1 MSSFV
6 FKISTQEQDYLK
18 KLAFLSIKSGIEG
31 REPDYPLPPSEKL
44 KEHLGAFVTLKIKGN
59 LRGCIGNIVGEG
71 PLWKTIIR
79 MAREAAFNDHRF
91 PELTAQELQLLELEI
106 SILSPLEPVPDI
118 TRIEPG
124 KHGLVVRKGPYSGL
138 LLPQVALEWG
148 WDRETFLAQT
158 CRKAGLSE
166 DCHKDKDVQIFW
178 FQALV
183 F

>member
-6 FKISTQEQDYLK
+6 FEISTQEQNYLK
-18 KLAFLSIKSGIEG
+18 ELAFLSIKSRLEG
-31 REPDYPLPPSEKL
+31 YKPDYPLPPSDKL
-44 KEHLGAFVTLKIKGN
+44 KENLGAFVTLKIKGK

-79 MAREAAFNDHRF
+79 MAREAAFNDPRF
-91 PELTAQELQLLELEI
+91 PELTPGEMQQLELEI

-118 TRIEPG
+118 NMIEPG
-124 KHGLVVRKGPYSGL
+124 RHGLVVRKGPYSGL
-138 LLPQVALEWG
+138 LLPQVPLEWG

-158 CRKAGLSE
+158 CRKAGLSA
-166 DCHKDKDVQIFW
+166 DCHKDQDVEIFW
-178 FQALV
+178 FQAVV

>member
-1 MSSFV
+1 MSSFI
-6 FKISTQEQDYLK
+6 FEISTQEQDYLK
-18 KLAFLSIKSGIEG
+18 KLAFLSIKSRIEG
-31 REPDYPLPPSEKL
+31 LEPDYSMPPSEKL
-44 KEHLGAFVTLKIKGN
+44 KESLGAFVTLKIKGR

-79 MAREAAFNDHRF
+79 MAREAAFNDPRF

-106 SILSPLEPVPDI
+106 SILSPLELVPDM

-124 KHGLVVRKGPYSGL
+124 RHGLVVRKGPYSGL
-138 LLPQVALEWG
+138 LLPQVAREWG

-158 CRKAGLSE
+158 CRKAGLPE

-178 FQALV
+178 FQAVV